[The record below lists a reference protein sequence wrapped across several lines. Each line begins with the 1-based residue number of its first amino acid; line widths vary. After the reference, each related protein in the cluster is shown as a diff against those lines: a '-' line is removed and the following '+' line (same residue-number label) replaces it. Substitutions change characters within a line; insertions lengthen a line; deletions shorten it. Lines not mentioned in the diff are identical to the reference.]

1 MAYTF
6 EWKFSV
12 VMAAESQAVAER
24 WIQDLNRVVRAMGGI
39 SGEDGGVRQGVV
51 ANAAGSVRTW
61 HPDAKLLS
69 PRPHPD
75 DGPTALTVDLP
86 VQTQEGRNSILDQAG
101 VVVAGMAVQNISME
115 MPSGELPR
123 LTVQGVVTPPTPE
136 LRNMT
141 SASYNMS
148 DTSASY
154 NMSDLRESFAA
165 ERARRE
171 REDEARRLDQAADE
185 ALKDLEGSP
194 EGDWRRQE
202 WRADGDLFL

>member
-141 SASYNMS
+141 SASYNR
-148 DTSASY
+148 
-154 NMSDLRESFAA
+154 SDLRESFAA

-185 ALKDLEGSP
+185 ALKTLKDPP
-194 EGDWRRQE
+194 EGEWRRNE